1 MKLRQKD
8 ANVTELHFKNGN
20 IFFFSYDTPVAAR
33 IDRRYYKTSEF
44 HSQTTRRHI
53 SRFLHGDT
61 MKVIEKPQ
69 YFFNEEIERIQ
80 FASRKMYA

>member
-8 ANVTELHFKNGN
+8 ANATELHFKNGN

-33 IDRRYYKTSEF
+33 INSQYYKTSEY
-44 HSQTTRRHI
+44 HSPITSRHVN
-53 SRFLHGDT
+53 RFLHGNT
-61 MKVIEKPQ
+61 VNAIEKPQ
-69 YFFNEEIERIQ
+69 FLFNEEIERIH